1 MTGTHSSIPVV
12 HIIGAGLA
20 GCEAAWQMAN
30 AGIRVDL
37 HEMRPCRMTEA
48 HRTDALAE
56 LVCSNSFRSDDAANN
71 AVGLLH
77 AEMRRLGSLVMRA
90 ADSNQVPA
98 GGALAVD
105 RDGFSAAVTRALLD
119 HPLIELRRGEIAG
132 LPPGDWD
139 NVIVAT
145 GPLTSTPLAE
155 AIRELTD
162 ENALA
167 FFDAIAPIVHRESI
181 DMSVA
186 WFQSRYDKT
195 GPGGTGADYINCP
208 MTKQQYDAFV
218 DALLAGETT
227 DFKEWETNT
236 PYFDGCLPI
245 EVMAERGPQTLR
257 HGPMKPVGL
266 TDPHNPLVKAHA
278 IVQLRQDNKLGTLY
292 NMVGFQTKLKYAAQQ
307 RIFRLIPGL
316 ENAEFARL
324 GGLHRNTFL
333 NSPKL
338 LDARLRLRAAPR
350 LRFAGQI
357 TGCEGYVESAGIGL
371 IAGLFAAAD
380 ARGQSLPTPPSTT
393 ALGALLGH
401 VTGGH
406 IETIDSGP
414 RSFQPMNINFGLFPP
429 LADPPTRSAEGTRL
443 RGNEKTIAKR
453 RAITARALSDL
464 DRWIADHL
472 NIAAAA

>member
-1 MTGTHSSIPVV
+1 MTGPLSNIV
-12 HIIGAGLA
+12 HVIGAGLA
-20 GCEAAWQMAN
+20 GSEAAWQVAKS
-30 AGIRVDL
+30 GVPVVL
-37 HEMRPCRMTEA
+37 HEMRPDRMTEA
-48 HRTDALAE
+48 HRTDGLAE

-77 AEMRRLGSLVMRA
+77 AEMRRLDSLIMRA
-90 ADSNQVPA
+90 ADANQVPA

-105 RDGFSAAVTRALLD
+105 RDGFSAAVTKALND
-119 HPLIELRRGEIAG
+119 HPMIEIARGEIKG
-132 LPPGDWD
+132 LPPAEWS

-145 GPLTSTPLAE
+145 GPLTSAPLAD

-186 WFQSRYDKT
+186 WFQSRYDKV
-195 GPGGTGADYINCP
+195 GPGGNGADYINCP
-208 MTKQQYDAFV
+208 MNKEQYDGFV
-218 DALLAGETT
+218 AALISGEKTE
-227 DFKEWETNT
+227 FKEWETNT

-245 EVMAERGPQTLR
+245 EVMAERGPETLR

-266 TDPHNPLVKAHA
+266 ANPHDPTTKAYA

-292 NMVGFQTKLKYAAQQ
+292 NIVGFQTKLKYGEQQ
-307 RIFRLIPGL
+307 RIFRTIPGL
-316 ENAEFARL
+316 EKAEFARL

-338 LDARLRLRAAPR
+338 LDGQLRLRAQPR
-350 LRFAGQI
+350 LRFAGQM
-357 TGCEGYVESAGIGL
+357 TGCEGYVESASVGL
-371 IAGLFAAAD
+371 IAGLYAAAD
-380 ARGQSLPTPPSTT
+380 ARGETLASPPGTT
-393 ALGALLGH
+393 ALGSLLGH
-401 VTGGH
+401 ITGGH
-406 IETIDSGP
+406 IETIEPGT

-429 LADPPTRSAEGTRL
+429 LATVPTKKPDGTRL
-443 RGNEKTIAKR
+443 RGNEKTVAKKQ
-453 RAITARALSDL
+453 AMSALALADL

-472 NIAAAA
+472 RIAAAA